1 MTNIIKDFKQTVTSY
16 NLILENSETH
26 EILEKVYDFNDDDFG
41 GVSTGAGLKMLDDIL
56 NGEYLITFDNLES
69 NKQTAT
75 LLYNLIEYRKDKNN
89 YPDFD
94 KFKNLSESIFTR
106 KYYGLYLKA
115 NNGSYQ
121 IAYIADYNA
130 KNNKLTEYVETTN
143 IKSEDYGALIERHKA
158 LIEKTGELEGLKFRK
173 FSFTQFLN
181 LVFLADLDDYVY
193 DFKEINDI

>member
-16 NLILENSETH
+16 NLILEDSETH
-26 EILEKVYDFNDDDFG
+26 KISEKVYDFNDFG

-94 KFKNLSESIFTR
+94 KFKNWSESIFTR

-115 NNGSYQ
+115 NNRSYQ
-121 IAYIADYNA
+121 IAYIADYNT
-130 KNNKLTEYVETTN
+130 KNNKLTEYVETAN
-143 IKSEDYGALIERHKA
+143 IKSEGYGALVERHKA

>member
-41 GVSTGAGLKMLDDIL
+41 GVSTGAGLKILDDIL

-75 LLYNLIEYRKDKNN
+75 LLYNLIEYRNDKNN

-94 KFKNLSESIFTR
+94 KFKNWSESIFTR

-143 IKSEDYGALIERHKA
+143 LKDEDYGALIERHKA

>member
-1 MTNIIKDFKQTVTSY
+1 MTNIIKDFKQTITSY
-16 NLILENSETH
+16 NLILEDSETH
-26 EILEKVYDFNDDDFG
+26 EIFEKVYDFNDFG

-56 NGEYLITFDNLES
+56 NGEYSITFDNLES

-75 LLYNLIEYRKDKNN
+75 LLYNLIEYRKDKNT
-89 YPDFD
+89 YPDFN
-94 KFKNLSESIFTR
+94 KFKNWSESIFTR

-115 NNGSYQ
+115 NNGLYQ

-143 IKSEDYGALIERHKA
+143 LKDEDYGALIERHKA

-173 FSFTQFLN
+173 FSFAQFLN

-193 DFKEINDI
+193 DFKEINDIE

>member
-1 MTNIIKDFKQTVTSY
+1 MTLIIKDFKQTITSY
-16 NLILENSETH
+16 NLILEDSETH
-26 EILEKVYDFNDDDFG
+26 KISEKVYDFNDFG

-89 YPDFD
+89 YPDFN
-94 KFKNLSESIFTR
+94 KFKNWSESIFTR
-106 KYYGLYLKA
+106 KYYGFYFKE
-115 NNGSYQ
+115 NNSSQ

-130 KNNKLTEYVETTN
+130 KNNKLIEYVETTN
-143 IKSEDYGALIERHKA
+143 IKGDDYGAIIKHHKA

-193 DFKEINDI
+193 DVKE

>member
-1 MTNIIKDFKQTVTSY
+1 MFIYLVSINTIIIIWGKKY
-16 NLILENSETH
+16 NKISEG
-26 EILEKVYDFNDDDFG
+26 IKIGN
-41 GVSTGAGLKMLDDIL
+41 
-56 NGEYLITFDNLES
+56 
-69 NKQTAT
+69 Q
-75 LLYNLIEYRKDKNN
+75 LL
-89 YPDFD
+89 
-94 KFKNLSESIFTR
+94 
-106 KYYGLYLKA
+106 
-115 NNGSYQ
+115 YQ
-121 IAYIADYNA
+121 IAYIADYNV

>member
-16 NLILENSETH
+16 NLILEDSKTH
-26 EILEKVYDFNDDDFG
+26 EISEKVYDFNDFG

-56 NGEYLITFDNLES
+56 NGEYLITFDNLEP

-94 KFKNLSESIFTR
+94 KFKNWSESIFTR
-106 KYYGLYLKA
+106 KYYGFYLKE
-115 NNGSYQ
+115 NNSSYQ

-143 IKSEDYGALIERHKA
+143 LKDEDYGALIERHKA